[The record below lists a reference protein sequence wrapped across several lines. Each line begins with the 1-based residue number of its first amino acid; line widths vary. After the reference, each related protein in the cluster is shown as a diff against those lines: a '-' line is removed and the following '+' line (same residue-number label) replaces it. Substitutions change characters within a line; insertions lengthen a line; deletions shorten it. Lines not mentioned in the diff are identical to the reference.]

1 MSARK
6 LFVAASAMM
15 GLALGISGAAAQQQ
29 HDPGAPDA
37 EIRIGNIMP
46 YSGPASA
53 YGVIGRVEAAYFRMI
68 NDAGGIN
75 GRKIRFISLD
85 DGYNPGK
92 TFEVARRL
100 VEQERVLLLFNCLG
114 TPTNSAIHKYM
125 NASKVPQLFV
135 AAGASKWGDPKHYP
149 WTMGGQPSYQT
160 EGRVYA
166 RHILK
171 TRPDA
176 RIGVLYQN
184 DDYGKDYLKGFRE
197 GLGDKNGAIVSAV
210 SYEVTD
216 PTIDSQIIE
225 LKASGADVFFD
236 IATPKFAALAIRKA
250 YDIGWHPVHYLN
262 SVSNSIGSVLTP
274 AGPDKAVGLY
284 SAAYLKD
291 PVDPRWRNDA
301 GIKAWRAFMSKYYPE
316 GSQSDYLNVYGYA
329 AAQLLVQVL
338 RQAGDTLTRDNIMKQ
353 AANLRNV
360 QLDVALP
367 GVIVN
372 TSPSDYSPFES
383 LQLEQFNGKQ
393 WVLLGGVI
401 GE

>member
-1 MSARK
+1 MSART
-6 LFVAASAMM
+6 LFVAVSAML
-15 GLALGISGAAAQQQ
+15 GLALGISGAAAQKQ
-29 HDPGAPDA
+29 HDPGAADA

-160 EGRVYA
+160 EGRFYA

-236 IATPKFAALAIRKA
+236 VATPKFAALAIRKA

-291 PVDPRWRNDA
+291 PVDPRWRNEA

-338 RQAGDTLTRDNIMKQ
+338 RQAGDTLTRENIMKQ

-367 GVIVN
+367 GVKVN
-372 TSPSDYSPFES
+372 TSPSDYAPFES

-393 WVLLGGVI
+393 WVLLGEVI

>member
-6 LFVAASAMM
+6 LFVAASAML

-29 HDPGAPDA
+29 HDPGASDA

-367 GVIVN
+367 GVKVN

>member
-367 GVIVN
+367 GVKVN